1 MFIDLFDYLIHL
13 PNKILFP
20 FFSKDK
26 EIYNQ
31 FQIRGY
37 TYFENNFENIQICK
51 EIMQNIK
58 LKEIYDLVNLQQ
70 KINRKIYSVDIF
82 QTLSE
87 NLKNKL
93 THFFNNNSKIKLVS
107 SMLVYKTKLRNVSI
121 LFNFYNE
128 NNNEN
133 EGPKMYHR
141 DSDSLH
147 DQVKVFMLA
156 NNISDKC
163 GMFYFVPNIYINN
176 NLKLPFET
184 DRKNLPQGD
193 KWRNYDQTINNVLK
207 KLNFNNGSAIQK
219 LKGKQGETLYMD
231 TGKVYHKGGYV
242 SEKGKYRVLIQAVY
256 TPVLSLSNWNNLN
269 NKLISFIQTKLTNI
283 RIKLRQNS

>member
-1 MFIDLFDYLIHL
+1 MVLFDHLIHL

-31 FQIRGY
+31 FQRDGY
-37 TYFENNFENIQICK
+37 TYFENNFDNIQICK

-58 LKEIYDLVNLQQ
+58 LKKIEDLVNLQQ

-107 SMLVYKTKLRNVSI
+107 SMLGYKTKLRNVSI

-163 GMFYFVPNIYINN
+163 GMFYFVPNIYINK

-184 DRKNLPQGD
+184 DRKNLLQQD
-193 KWRNYDQTINNVLK
+193 KWRNYDQTINNALK
-207 KLNFNNGSAIQK
+207 KLNFNNGSVIQK

-242 SEKGKYRVLIQAVY
+242 SEKDKYRVLIQTVY

-269 NKLISFIQTKLTNI
+269 NKLIRFIQTKLTNI
-283 RIKLRQNS
+283 ELN